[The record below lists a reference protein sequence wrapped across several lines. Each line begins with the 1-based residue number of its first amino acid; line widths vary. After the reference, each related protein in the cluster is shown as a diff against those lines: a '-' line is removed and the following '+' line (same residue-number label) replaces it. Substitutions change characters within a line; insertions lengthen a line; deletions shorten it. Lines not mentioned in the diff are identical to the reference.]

1 MGFLTKEGL
10 QNLTN
15 KLVQGDAI
23 KVASHR
29 GKNVKEVIDNI
40 QRECENV
47 ALPNSMTL
55 ENRVN
60 EFKVGQGRDVDVS
73 GDVEEGKIEVGLS
86 GRTYQN
92 LTGFGVD
99 FQTQH
104 SGVFEKMNDENSLLV
119 KRISSNDS
127 GWAYWYNNKLKR
139 TLIKPN
145 TKYTLLFKF
154 DSNKN
159 HNLQVS
165 LRDGSSRNPISNQ
178 ISATRVFSNIY
189 MVELITVS
197 SFNELGNGQVVY
209 LHGGVPPKKG
219 DWSRYY
225 KDIILLEGDHT
236 QTPTEELPKY
246 FEGIKSSFEDGVVDI
261 EVQGKN
267 LFDGVYRFDYL
278 QGGDVTIYCERES
291 GDTRLALVKVEP
303 YTTYTIKKERSVRN
317 TMALFKEFPKDGDYY
332 KSIVLSDLGT
342 TIKTGDNNY
351 LAVYVSNE
359 SEEPFLQ
366 VEKLNYPTPYE
377 PYYKKKIS
385 FNIGEPLRSL
395 PNGVCDE
402 IRNNNGQWELIRRTG
417 EIVLNG
423 SETYTPSSPSE
434 NTMFFILGNILCQK
448 NGYCISNNFY
458 YEIGSKDNEHI
469 RINANGNIVFWLNI
483 SKLPSQD
490 IEGLKQ

>member
-40 QRECENV
+40 QRECESV
-47 ALPNSMTL
+47 ALPNTMTL
-55 ENRVN
+55 ENRIS

-73 GDVEEGKIEVGLS
+73 GDVEEGKINVELQGK
-86 GRTYQN
+86 TYQN
-92 LTGFGVD
+92 LTGFGVG

-104 SGVFEKMNDENSLLV
+104 SGVFEKIDDEDSLLV

-189 MVELITVS
+189 MVELTTVS
-197 SFNELGNGQVVY
+197 SFDELGNGQVVY
-209 LHGGVPPKKG
+209 LHGGVPPKNG

-236 QTPTEELPKY
+236 QTPLEELPRY
-246 FEGIKSSFEDGVVDI
+246 FEGIKSSFEDGVVDV

-267 LFDGVYRFDYL
+267 LVDLSKFNRASNAVSQVNIVNNTISFSSSTRYNGVGQTFSEEEYKKMVGKYVTVSCGKITTSTGDSNDAYVFLKQSFVNSDGSATWNNSTIASGQSKKIKILEGVDLTRF
-278 QGGDVTIYCERES
+278 GIF
-291 GDTRLALVKVEP
+291 VEP
-303 YTTYTIKKERSVRN
+303 SNPVSGSIDIKAENIQLEIDSAS
-317 TMALFKEFPKDGDYY
+317 T
-332 KSIVLSDLGT
+332 S
-342 TIKTGDNNY
+342 
-351 LAVYVSNE
+351 
-359 SEEPFLQ
+359 
-366 VEKLNYPTPYE
+366 YE

-402 IRNNNGQWELIRRTG
+402 IRNNNGQ
-417 EIVLNG
+417 
-423 SETYTPSSPSE
+423 
-434 NTMFFILGNILCQK
+434 
-448 NGYCISNNFY
+448 
-458 YEIGSKDNEHI
+458 
-469 RINANGNIVFWLNI
+469 
-483 SKLPSQD
+483 
-490 IEGLKQ
+490 